1 MGRLRRVDQR
11 ARFRNLHDQSVAGL
25 KLDRAADDI
34 QELRPVTQARRD
46 GPRIAIPAGP
56 AIDEANRAPSS
67 LCGTPT
73 FPRAASTMRSRRC
86 HAVLALPA
94 SCNKPSAAA
103 RSPAP
108 NGRRTRGLNRP
119 SPVNGR
125 TADAAATDVH
135 AMRPHAPPKGDDS
148 GRSRQTTPSARPMG
162 DLQTNRTYTGALA
175 AICAGI
181 H

>member
-1 MGRLRRVDQR
+1 MRWRGHVFGQRSVVGSSSSALAWSWAVGRLRRVDQR

-73 FPRAASTMRSRRC
+73 FPPGRLDHEKSTLPRRAGLTGVMQQAQRGSETTRTERRGER
-86 HAVLALPA
+86 AGQI
-94 SCNKPSAAA
+94 
-103 RSPAP
+103 
-108 NGRRTRGLNRP
+108 GRRPRMSGQP
-119 SPVNGR
+119 MPPP
-125 TADAAATDVH
+125 ADVH
-135 AMRPHAPPKGDDS
+135 AMRP
-148 GRSRQTTPSARPMG
+148 GR
-162 DLQTNRTYTGALA
+162 
-175 AICAGI
+175 
-181 H
+181 